1 MTHVKRSA
9 ALFLFF
15 CVLATMA
22 GAQSKS
28 EPSPPL
34 FFIDDKPI
42 TTAEFVYLYRKN
54 HQHKPEAFTRDKID
68 EYFDL
73 FINYKLKV
81 EEARERGMD
90 TTTTFLREYETY
102 RNELLKPYMPDTK
115 VIDSLVQLTYERLKE
130 EVNVSHILIRL
141 GPDAPPE
148 DTLRAFEKIS
158 ALRQR
163 VLAGEDFGALAAE
176 YSEEPGAGATRG
188 NLGFFTALQM
198 VFPFEQAAYLTPVG
212 GVSEP
217 VRTQFGYHILKVHD
231 RQPSRG
237 EVEVSHIM
245 IRTEGEVNEEEAR
258 NRIFDVHDQLRK
270 GMDWNELCAEYS
282 EDANTRDKGGRLRPF
297 GVGTMASVPVF
308 QETAFSLRNP
318 GDISDPIRT
327 QFGWHILRLESKIPL
342 PSFEE
347 LKAPLTQRVSRDDRV
362 RISREALRSRMRRV
376 FGYQEGPAVQRL
388 SVHADEIARRNY
400 QPLENFTQSVLFSMD
415 GRPYTLGDFL
425 AFLRK
430 NGAVTE
436 STRVEELVN
445 QYADRVQA
453 DLLEQKVMREV
464 PDYKWLVK
472 EYYEGILLFEIMEK
486 EIWNRAMEDTAGQK
500 AYYEANTGKYKAG
513 ERIAGTLYTASSNA
527 DIQKLKTLLA
537 GDNPDADDF
546 IARQRIRQDPGTFER
561 KDRAVL
567 SAIDWVPGLH
577 TAEHGGQHF
586 LIDIDRIIPPGPQT
600 FDEARASVISDYQTF
615 LEDAWIREL
624 KRKFAVK
631 VEKRAKKRAF
641 AQLMDS
647 KI

>member
-1 MTHVKRSA
+1 
-9 ALFLFF
+9 
-15 CVLATMA
+15 
-22 GAQSKS
+22 
-28 EPSPPL
+28 
-34 FFIDDKPI
+34 
-42 TTAEFVYLYRKN
+42 
-54 HQHKPEAFTRDKID
+54 
-68 EYFDL
+68 
-73 FINYKLKV
+73 
-81 EEARERGMD
+81 
-90 TTTTFLREYETY
+90 REYETY

-362 RISREALRSRMRRV
+362 RI
-376 FGYQEGPAVQRL
+376 
-388 SVHADEIARRNY
+388 
-400 QPLENFTQSVLFSMD
+400 
-415 GRPYTLGDFL
+415 
-425 AFLRK
+425 
-430 NGAVTE
+430 
-436 STRVEELVN
+436 
-445 QYADRVQA
+445 
-453 DLLEQKVMREV
+453 
-464 PDYKWLVK
+464 
-472 EYYEGILLFEIMEK
+472 
-486 EIWNRAMEDTAGQK
+486 
-500 AYYEANTGKYKAG
+500 
-513 ERIAGTLYTASSNA
+513 
-527 DIQKLKTLLA
+527 
-537 GDNPDADDF
+537 
-546 IARQRIRQDPGTFER
+546 
-561 KDRAVL
+561 
-567 SAIDWVPGLH
+567 
-577 TAEHGGQHF
+577 
-586 LIDIDRIIPPGPQT
+586 
-600 FDEARASVISDYQTF
+600 
-615 LEDAWIREL
+615 
-624 KRKFAVK
+624 
-631 VEKRAKKRAF
+631 
-641 AQLMDS
+641 
-647 KI
+647 